1 MTDSPLASAP
11 FTAAQKEYLQGFFA
25 GALMSSPFVGHT
37 ASGLLTGTPNVAAT
51 GNLAAPAGAETT
63 EEETVF
69 GTPLS
74 ELSKPER
81 WKHEQNGLDVW
92 DKLVAHAATNK
103 APDDADNFRFRY
115 FGLFYVAPAQDS
127 FMARLRI
134 AAGDVT
140 SHQLRGLADLAAELG
155 NGFVDITTRANFQLR
170 EFKPAHIVDVLT
182 RIQDLGLSSR
192 GSGAD
197 NIRNLTATPTSGFD
211 RNELVDVRPFAKA
224 LSHYILN
231 HRDLFGLPR
240 KFNIAFDSGGSISA
254 AADTNDIGFFA
265 VRVTEKSLARAAKFQ
280 TPESKSQISAG
291 GPASENPDSSSQ
303 IPNLKSEIASV
314 PPSTLAV
321 GHSPPASAPAPSSIT
336 PPLPH
341 SLRPPLPS
349 SLTPGLYFRVELGG
363 ISGHGDFARD
373 TGLLLA
379 PDELVPV
386 AAAMV
391 RVFRDHGDR
400 TDRKKARLK
409 YLLEKWGMEKF
420 LDETAKRLAFPLR
433 RLAREACEPRHPVL
447 KHGHLGTYRQS
458 QPGLF
463 YVGVG
468 VPVGRLAAKQLRRL
482 AELAEHY
489 GRGEVRL
496 TVWQTLL
503 IPHIPEAFVG
513 TVERA
518 IRSMGLFTE
527 ASTSAGC
534 VIACTGRKGCK
545 YAAADTKGHALALA
559 QHLAQNGPHTDFP
572 VNIHLTGCPNSCAQ
586 HYCGDIGGVS
596 TKLADGRE
604 GYHLV
609 IGGGMG
615 EEQGIARLLF
625 SGLAAEELPA
635 HVSKILG
642 TYQAKHAPGETFVHW
657 ARRHSVKELQELLS

>member
-1 MTDSPLASAP
+1 MNATPLDTAP
-11 FTAAQKEYLQGFFA
+11 FSAAQKEYLQGFFA
-25 GALMSSPFVGHT
+25 GAMMSAPFVGHT
-37 ASGLLTGTPNVAAT
+37 AAGLLTGAPGAAAT
-51 GNLAAPAGAETT
+51 GNLATPADSDDSA
-63 EEETVF
+63 EETVF

-92 DKLVAHAATNK
+92 DKLVAHAALNK

-115 FGLFYVAPAQDS
+115 YGLFYVAPAQDS
-127 FMARLRI
+127 FMVRLRI
-134 AAGDVT
+134 PAGDVT
-140 SHQLRGLADLAAELG
+140 SHQLRGLADLAGDLG
-155 NGFVDITTRANFQLR
+155 NGFADITTRANFQLR
-170 EFKPAHIVDVLT
+170 EFKPKHIVGVLT
-182 RIQDLGLSSR
+182 RIQDLGLSAR

-197 NIRNLTATPTSGFD
+197 NIRNITATPTTGFD
-211 RNELVDVRPFAKA
+211 RDELIDVRPFAKA

-265 VRVTEKSLARAAKFQ
+265 VRVSEKSLAAAAAS
-280 TPESKSQISAG
+280 TSEISNLNSPISA
-291 GPASENPDSSSQ
+291 S
-303 IPNLKSEIASV
+303 
-314 PPSTLAV
+314 
-321 GHSPPASAPAPSSIT
+321 HSPTPS
-336 PPLPH
+336 LPH
-341 SLRPPLPS
+341 SLA
-349 SLTPGLYFRVELGG
+349 PGIYFRVELGG

-409 YLLEKWGMEKF
+409 YLLEKWGFEKF
-420 LDETAKRLAFPLR
+420 LEETAKRLAFPLR
-433 RLAREACEPRHPVL
+433 RLPREACEPRHPVL
-447 KHGHLGTYRQS
+447 KHGHLGVYRQS
-458 QPGLF
+458 QPGLC

-468 VPVGRLAAKQLRRL
+468 VPVGRLSAKQLRRL
-482 AELAEHY
+482 AEIADQY
-489 GRGEVRL
+489 GKSEVRL
-496 TVWQTLL
+496 TVWQNLL
-503 IPHIPEAFVG
+503 IPHIPEAFVPA
-513 TVERA
+513 VERA
-518 IRSMGLFTE
+518 IRHLGLFTE
-527 ASTSAGC
+527 STTTAGC

-545 YAAADTKGHALALA
+545 YAAADTKGHAVALA
-559 QHLAQNGPHTDFP
+559 HHLAKHGPAVDFP

-586 HYCGDIGGVS
+586 HYCGDIGAVS

-615 EEQGIARLLF
+615 HEQGIGRALF
-625 SGLAAEELPA
+625 HGVAAEELTTLVP
-635 HVSKILG
+635 KILA
-642 TYQAKHAPGETFVHW
+642 TYQAQHTPGETFVQW
-657 ARRHSVKELQELLS
+657 SRRHSVKELQELFS

>member
-1 MTDSPLASAP
+1 MNATPLDTAP

-25 GALMSSPFVGHT
+25 GAMMSAPFVGHT
-37 ASGLLTGTPNVAAT
+37 AAGLLTGAPGAATT
-51 GNLAAPAGAETT
+51 GNLAAPTADDGSA

-103 APDDADNFRFRY
+103 APDDSDNFRFRY

-127 FMARLRI
+127 FMVRLRI
-134 AAGDVT
+134 PAGDVT
-140 SHQLRGLADLAAELG
+140 SHQLRGLADLAADLG
-155 NGFVDITTRANFQLR
+155 NGFADITTRANFQLR
-170 EFKPAHIVDVLT
+170 EFKPKHILNVLT
-182 RIQDLGLSSR
+182 RIQDLGLSSK

-197 NIRNLTATPTSGFD
+197 NIRNLTATPTTGFD
-211 RNELVDVRPFAKA
+211 RDELIDVRPFAKA

-265 VRVTEKSLARAAKFQ
+265 VRVTDKSLAAA
-280 TPESKSQISAG
+280 A
-291 GPASENPDSSSQ
+291 
-303 IPNLKSEIASV
+303 
-314 PPSTLAV
+314 PPSGA
-321 GHSPPASAPAPSSIT
+321 APSSLDSRPST
-336 PPLPH
+336 PP
-341 SLRPPLPS
+341 
-349 SLTPGLYFRVELGG
+349 GIYFRAELGG

-379 PDELVPV
+379 PDELVSV

-409 YLLEKWGMEKF
+409 YLLERWGFEKF
-420 LDETAKRLAFPLR
+420 IEETAKRLAFPLR
-433 RLAREACEPRHPVL
+433 RLPREACEPRNPVL
-447 KHGHLGTYRQS
+447 KHGHLGVYRQS
-458 QPGLF
+458 QPGLC

-468 VPVGRLAAKQLRRL
+468 VPVGRLSAKQLRRL
-482 AELAEHY
+482 AEIAEQY
-489 GRGEVRL
+489 GKSEVRL
-496 TVWQTLL
+496 TVWQNLL
-503 IPHIPEAFVG
+503 IPHIPEAFVPA
-513 TVERA
+513 VERA
-518 IRSMGLFTE
+518 IRHLGLFTE
-527 ASTSAGC
+527 STTTAGC

-545 YAAADTKGHALALA
+545 YAAADTKGHAVDLAK
-559 QHLAQNGPHTDFP
+559 HLAKHGPTVDFP
-572 VNIHLTGCPNSCAQ
+572 INIHLTGCPNSCAQ

-615 EEQGIARLLF
+615 DEQGIARQIF
-625 SGLAAEELPA
+625 SGVAAEELNTLVP
-635 HVSKILG
+635 KILA
-642 TYQAKHAPGETFVHW
+642 TYQAKHTPGETFVQW
-657 ARRHSVKELQELLS
+657 SRRHSVKELQEMFS